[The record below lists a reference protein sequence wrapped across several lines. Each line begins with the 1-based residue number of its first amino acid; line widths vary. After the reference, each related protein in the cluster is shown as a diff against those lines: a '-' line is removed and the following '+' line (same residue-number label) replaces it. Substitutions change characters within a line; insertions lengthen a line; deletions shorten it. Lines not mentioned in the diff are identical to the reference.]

1 MTTIPNWSLGSG
13 TGTTITCTLGF
24 TPTAGK
30 ILLCCVGWD
39 KSASSFTTPTGFT
52 ALGQA
57 IGASV
62 SGAMFYKVAT
72 GSETSVAVTAGA
84 APTGG
89 GNVWVGEI
97 DAATLVDSTN
107 PTYSDTAVSSISTGT
122 ATGDGFA
129 VAMMTVDSVSAID
142 NGPPYGTWSN
152 SFTGHP
158 DGAFGSVFRD
168 SGGGTGQAPV
178 AIAYKDVTG
187 SASTTFTQQVGETA
201 DQMWAAVAIFAAATT
216 SFTAYART
224 AQAYAS
230 APGKT

>member
-1 MTTIPNWSLGSG
+1 MTTVPNWSLGFG
-13 TGTTITCTLGF
+13 TTSTITCTLTF

-30 ILLCCVGWD
+30 ILLVCVGWD
-39 KSASSFTTPTGFT
+39 KSATSFTTPTGFT

-57 IGASV
+57 VGASV

-72 GSETSVAVTAGA
+72 GSETSVAVTAGS
-84 APTGG
+84 APASG
-89 GNVWVGEI
+89 GNVWVAEI
-97 DAATLVDSTN
+97 DATSVVDYTS
-107 PTYSDTAVSSISTGT
+107 PTYSNTAVSSISTGT
-122 ATGDGFA
+122 ATGTGFA
-129 VAMMTVDSVSAID
+129 VAMMTVDSLSAID

-187 SASTTFTQQVGETA
+187 SAETTFTQQAGESA
-201 DQMWAAVAIFAAATT
+201 DQMWAAIAIFAAATT
-216 SFTAYART
+216 TATAYART

>member
-13 TGTTITCTLGF
+13 TGTTITASLTF

-39 KSASSFTTPTGFT
+39 KTATSFTTPTGFT

-62 SGAMFYKVAT
+62 SGAMFYKIADGT
-72 GSETSVAVTAGA
+72 ETSVAVTAGS
-84 APTGG
+84 APAGG
-89 GNVWVGEI
+89 GNVWVAEI
-97 DAATLVDSTN
+97 DANTLVDSTS
-107 PTYSDTAVSSISTGT
+107 PTYSNTAVSSISTGT
-122 ATGDGFA
+122 ATGTGFA
-129 VAMMTVDSVSAID
+129 VAMMTVDSLVAID
-142 NGPPYGTWSN
+142 NGPPFGTWSN

-168 SGGGTGQAPV
+168 SGAGTGQAPV

-187 SASTTFTQQVGETA
+187 SAETTFTQQAGESA
-201 DQMWAAVAIFAAATT
+201 DQMWAAVAIFATAAATV
-216 SFTAYART
+216 SDPYGMNGFY
-224 AQAYAS
+224 
-230 APGKT
+230 GV

>member
-13 TGTTITCTLGF
+13 TGTTVTCNLTF

-30 ILLCCVGWD
+30 ILLVCVGWD
-39 KSASSFTTPTGFT
+39 KTATSFTTPSGFT
-52 ALGQA
+52 ALGQV

-72 GSETSVAVTAGA
+72 GSETSVAVTAGSAPA
-84 APTGG
+84 AG

-97 DAATLVDSTN
+97 DAATLVDYTS
-107 PTYSDTAVSSISTGT
+107 PTYSDTNVASVSTGT
-122 ATGDGFA
+122 ATGSGFA
-129 VAMMTVDSVSAID
+129 VAMMTVDSYSQINAAA
-142 NGPPYGTWSN
+142 GTWSN
-152 SFTGHP
+152 SFTEHP
-158 DGAFGSVFRD
+158 DGSPHSGIFWDSV
-168 SGGGTGQAPV
+168 GGNLGQASV

-187 SASTTFTQQVGETA
+187 SAETTFTSGDTT
-201 DQMWAAVAIFAAATT
+201 DQMWAAIAIFAAATT